1 LNGLA
6 VNGTTTPLPGGWNL
20 LSVATTDVVTASTL
34 SRDRTFDRTWEGDI
48 AEVLVYNRALSAVE
62 SEQVGGYLTAKYGMT
77 TAHGPPVISTY
88 SPADNATAVTVGANL
103 VATFSE
109 PIAKGT
115 GNITIRNLT
124 DGTATNIAV
133 TDAQVTVSG
142 ATLTINP
149 TANLLAGKNYAIQ
162 IAATTIADLAGNNF
176 AGITNDTAWNFGTEA
191 PPPAFVMFADNF
203 DRPNSTGLNA
213 STVGKSGTLGA
224 LNWVQKVGSGGNA
237 SISGNSLFAT
247 GSTSGFSMSYVDHN
261 FINAAISGGGGF
273 SISIDLEHYS
283 TQGTVRLAG
292 IAMGMSKAEAEGW
305 AHNVPTGF
313 TYADLFVGYRGNQSA
328 IQVFENGTE
337 VINNTTAGDASTLP
351 KKLKIDF
358 TCSDFNVGST
368 VNYEITF
375 GGAAMGTGSFTW
387 SGTNENYIGV
397 YSNMFPASG
406 TTGQMDDFAVA
417 ALIAEPPSPYETWA
431 VTNAPGSEPSEDIDG
446 DGVPN
451 AIEFVLGGDKNTK
464 DLGKLPAATTDSG
477 NMTFSFVRDRDSVD
491 PRVSV
496 KIEVSSSLSTWPGVF
511 TVGSNT
517 AGSSAAV
524 TVADNGNG
532 TDTIT
537 LSVPRAPDTK
547 KFARLKVAI
556 TE

>member
-1 LNGLA
+1 
-6 VNGTTTPLPGGWNL
+6 
-20 LSVATTDVVTASTL
+20 
-34 SRDRTFDRTWEGDI
+34 
-48 AEVLVYNRALSAVE
+48 
-62 SEQVGGYLTAKYGMT
+62 M
-77 TAHGPPVISTY
+77 ISTY
-88 SPADNATAVTVGANL
+88 SPDDEATGVALDADL

-115 GNITIRNLT
+115 GNITIKNLT

-149 TANLLAGKNYAIQ
+149 TADLLAGKNYAIQ
-162 IAATTIADLAGNNF
+162 IAATAIDDLAGNSF
-176 AGITNDTAWNFGTEA
+176 AGITNDTAWNFDTEE
-191 PPPAFVMFADNF
+191 PPPVFVLFADNF
-203 DRPNSTGLNA
+203 DRPNSTDLNA
-213 STVGKSGTLGA
+213 STVGKSGSLGA
-224 LNWVQKVGSGGNA
+224 LNWVEKAGSGGNA

-261 FINAAISGGGGF
+261 FINASISSGGGF

-283 TQGTVRLAG
+283 TQGTIRLAG

-305 AHNVPTGF
+305 AHNVPTSF

-337 VINNTTAGDASTLP
+337 VINNATAGDASTLP

-368 VNYEITF
+368 VNYAITF

-397 YSNMFPASG
+397 YSNLFPASG
-406 TTGQMDDFAVA
+406 TTGQLDDFSVS
-417 ALIAEPPSPYETWA
+417 ALVPELSPYETWA
-431 VTNAPGSEPSEDIDG
+431 AINTLGSTPEEDFDS

-451 AIEFVLGGDKNTK
+451 AIEFVLGGDKNTN
-464 DLGKLPAATTDSG
+464 DLGKLPTAAATSGG
-477 NMTFSFVRDRDSVD
+477 NMAFTFVRDRDSVHAN
-491 PRVSV
+491 VSV
-496 KIEVSSSLSTWPGVF
+496 AIEVGTELGVWPNAF
-511 TVGSNT
+511 TVGGNT
-517 AGSSAAV
+517 ASSTAGV
-524 TVADNGNG
+524 TVTDNGNG

-537 LSVPRAPDTK
+537 LTVPRAPDTK